1 MLRVTCQRLLCLR
14 PRFANDGCQV
24 ERPRDSWIKAT
35 CAAGSGVL
43 AMTWAMVATPSLSLV
58 ELLREV
64 GMGTNNTL
72 LTVAPEQLP
81 PGLEL
86 PADSM

>member
-1 MLRVTCQRLLCLR
+1 
-14 PRFANDGCQV
+14 
-24 ERPRDSWIKAT
+24 
-35 CAAGSGVL
+35 
-43 AMTWAMVATPSLSLV
+43 MTWAMVATPSLSLV